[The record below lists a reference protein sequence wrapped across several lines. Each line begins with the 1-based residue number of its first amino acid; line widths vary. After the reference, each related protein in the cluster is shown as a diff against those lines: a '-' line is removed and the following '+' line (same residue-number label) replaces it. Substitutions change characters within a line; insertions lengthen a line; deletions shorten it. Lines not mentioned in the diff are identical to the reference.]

1 MLIAYDNKKE
11 SNIHIETI
19 ETIKKINNREYE
31 IYYISHKNKK
41 IITKRIP
48 IESIITIHSNEDIGI
63 EFYKDIVNKYKLK
76 IEIAQDNENIKEL
89 N

>member
-11 SNIHIETI
+11 STIHIETI

-63 EFYKDIVNKYKLK
+63 KFYKDIVERYKLK
-76 IEIAQDNENIKEL
+76 LEISKDNEDTKIL

>member
-11 SNIHIETI
+11 STIHIETI

-63 EFYKDIVNKYKLK
+63 KFYKDIVEKYKLK
-76 IEIAQDNENIKEL
+76 LEISKDNEDTKIL